1 MQRADQS
8 YCDSWNSDIVGDGND
23 LSLDPVGSS
32 ALRLRTDKR
41 GRLPFVK
48 KFFVLLLC
56 FFSFVWLCYF
66 LMIIGWSDFVMG
78 VPSI

>member
-1 MQRADQS
+1 MHRADQS

-32 ALRLRTDKR
+32 ALCLRTDKR

-48 KFFVLLLC
+48 FYC
-56 FFSFVWLCYF
+56 FASVF
-66 LMIIGWSDFVMG
+66 L
-78 VPSI
+78 